1 MADFWR
7 DSGYRLLRRDESGHL
22 GVTDDFLRAYIARP
36 ELAPVAESCPAERAL
51 NAALLANPREAVAEA
66 RLAALADP
74 DARDNY
80 RVVLA
85 FRDRLVAAGTVEA
98 CYMGIFREGQG
109 GGQTQGPGVPPLFL
123 DQMVHVILRGLLE
136 GCQDRPEGGHGGG
149 HEGGLR
155 ARAAELLFREQKVI
169 LNDGAV
175 MAADAETVEMY
186 AATGGF
192 GSLGELVVQAQT
204 PLRSVELDVL
214 DEANAAL
221 YWERDQRHDTAL
233 VLNFGG
239 AGLDALCRVLEAWVR
254 HFLEVEVSI
263 QPVQQIS
270 DEKWVWHLGLDAEG
284 SALLNDLYNGVEVEE
299 ARMERL
305 VSLFRLDFADPKDM
319 LARVAGR
326 PVYLAM
332 AMTAE
337 GLLRLKPQNLLVNLP
352 LAERA

>member
-22 GVTDDFLRAYIARP
+22 AVTDDFLRAYIARP
-36 ELAPVAESCPAERAL
+36 ELAPVPESCAAERAL
-51 NAALLANPREAVAEA
+51 HAALLANPREAVAEA
-66 RLAALADP
+66 RLAALKDP

-98 CYMGIFREGQG
+98 CYIGLFTG
-109 GGQTQGPGVPPLFL
+109 GGPPVPPLFV
-123 DQMVHVILRGLLE
+123 DQMVHVVLRGLLE
-136 GCQDRPEGGHGGG
+136 GSGDAPGDEPGD
-149 HEGGLR
+149 GLR
-155 ARAAELLFREQKVI
+155 ARAAELLFREQKVTVA
-169 LNDGAV
+169 DGHV

-192 GSLGELVVQAQT
+192 GSLGELVARAQT
-204 PLRSVELDVL
+204 PLRTVELDVL
-214 DEANAAL
+214 DEANAEL
-221 YWERDQRHDTAL
+221 YWTRDQRHDT
-233 VLNFGG
+233 VLNLNFAG

-263 QPVQQIS
+263 QPVQRIS

-284 SALLNDLYNGVEVEE
+284 SAILNDLYTGVEVGE
-299 ARMERL
+299 ARQARL
-305 VSLFRLDFADPKDM
+305 LSLFRLDFADPAAM

-332 AMTAE
+332 AMTAA